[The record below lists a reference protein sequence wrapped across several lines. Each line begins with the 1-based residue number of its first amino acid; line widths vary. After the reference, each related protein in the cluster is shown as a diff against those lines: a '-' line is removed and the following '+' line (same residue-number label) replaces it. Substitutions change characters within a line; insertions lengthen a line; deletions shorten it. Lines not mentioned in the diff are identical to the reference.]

1 MKVANEGLGPQ
12 QEIQNFL
19 TRVLNLQMHHRFQVG
34 IKIHT
39 LIDNSH
45 TKLAS
50 HFSLTQ
56 ILQLKP
62 SSYTTAKRLQLK
74 FGLVAESDLKVHVER
89 ELVSQTEKKDMK
101 AFLGR

>member
-1 MKVANEGLGPQ
+1 MANESLGPQ
-12 QEIQNFL
+12 QEIRNFL

-45 TKLAS
+45 TKLAN
-50 HFSLTQ
+50 HFSITQ

-62 SSYTTAKRLQLK
+62 SSYTTTKRLQLQ
-74 FGLVAESDLKVHVER
+74 FGL
-89 ELVSQTEKKDMK
+89 T
-101 AFLGR
+101 

>member
-45 TKLAS
+45 TKLAN
-50 HFSLTQ
+50 HFSITQ

-62 SSYTTAKRLQLK
+62 FFLY
-74 FGLVAESDLKVHVER
+74 HN
-89 ELVSQTEKKDMK
+89 KKTSTQVWISCRK
-101 AFLGR
+101 

>member
-1 MKVANEGLGPQ
+1 MANESLGPQ
-12 QEIQNFL
+12 QEIRNFL

-50 HFSLTQ
+50 HFSITQ

-62 SSYTTAKRLQLK
+62 SSYTTSKKTSTQ
-74 FGLVAESDLKVHVER
+74 VWIDLKVHVER
-89 ELVSQTEKKDMK
+89 ELVSHTEKKDTK
-101 AFLGR
+101 ALLGG